1 MLSSIRKFSSTIY
14 AKILLGLVIIPFV
27 FWGMG
32 NSFFGGNKNIVVKIN
47 KDKFSTQDFANFI
60 QSSGVDTRKVTSDE
74 VDSLLSLFIGNKLIE
89 MEYEYFEIKLS
100 DESLS
105 KLIKNQ
111 EDFKRENKFS
121 RTEYEKFLL
130 TKNLNAVDFE
140 TQLSKQEKKK
150 QLLNFIGG
158 GIFPS
163 KFIIDDTYNKIN
175 QKRNIEIINLNN
187 IFKKEEI
194 FSEDE
199 INSYYD
205 NNKESY
211 QEIYKSVNVLEIYP
225 KLLTASDEYNDL
237 FFKKIDDIYDQI
249 IQGKKLNN
257 ILKEYNLGK
266 SKTLTFNES
275 GFDINS
281 NSVPNLSK
289 NLVKNI
295 FTLDDFEPTA
305 LIENENKFFLV
316 ELVKTENIQSDVKNK
331 NVRKNIILNLQ
342 VLEKR
347 KLLTDIISRINKET
361 FLKKDFDKLS
371 KDNNVKIEKVILN
384 NLNDNK
390 TLKDEILEQI
400 YSHPEKKI
408 IAAYDL
414 NFTES
419 FLIYIDKVVN
429 ASIKDAPNEYE
440 EYEKLSRVRISNALF
455 NTYDKYLKNKYEIDI
470 NYNALK
476 TVKNYFD

>member
-163 KFIIDDTYNKIN
+163 KFIIDDTYK
-175 QKRNIEIINLNN
+175 
-187 IFKKEEI
+187 
-194 FSEDE
+194 
-199 INSYYD
+199 
-205 NNKESY
+205 
-211 QEIYKSVNVLEIYP
+211 
-225 KLLTASDEYNDL
+225 
-237 FFKKIDDIYDQI
+237 
-249 IQGKKLNN
+249 
-257 ILKEYNLGK
+257 
-266 SKTLTFNES
+266 
-275 GFDINS
+275 
-281 NSVPNLSK
+281 
-289 NLVKNI
+289 
-295 FTLDDFEPTA
+295 
-305 LIENENKFFLV
+305 
-316 ELVKTENIQSDVKNK
+316 
-331 NVRKNIILNLQ
+331 
-342 VLEKR
+342 
-347 KLLTDIISRINKET
+347 
-361 FLKKDFDKLS
+361 
-371 KDNNVKIEKVILN
+371 
-384 NLNDNK
+384 
-390 TLKDEILEQI
+390 
-400 YSHPEKKI
+400 
-408 IAAYDL
+408 
-414 NFTES
+414 
-419 FLIYIDKVVN
+419 
-429 ASIKDAPNEYE
+429 
-440 EYEKLSRVRISNALF
+440 
-455 NTYDKYLKNKYEIDI
+455 
-470 NYNALK
+470 
-476 TVKNYFD
+476 

>member
-47 KDKFSTQDFANFI
+47 KDKFSTQDFVNFI
-60 QSSGVDTRKVTSDE
+60 QSSGVNTRKITSEEIDK
-74 VDSLLSLFIGNKLIE
+74 LLSIFIGDKLIE
-89 MEYEYFEIKLS
+89 MEYEYFEIKLT

-111 EDFKRENKFS
+111 KDFKRENKFS

-130 TKNLNAVDFE
+130 TKNLNVVDFE
-140 TQLSKQEKKK
+140 IQLSKQEKKK

-163 KFIIDDTYNKIN
+163 NFIVNDTYNKIN
-175 QKRNIEIINLNN
+175 QKRNIELINLNN

-194 FSEDE
+194 FTEDE
-199 INSYYD
+199 IISYYN

-211 QEIYKSVNVLEIYP
+211 KEIYKSVKILEIYP
-225 KLLTASDEYNDL
+225 KILIASEEYNDL
-237 FFKKIDDIYDQI
+237 FFEKIDDIYDQI
-249 IQGKKLNN
+249 IQGKKLDN
-257 ILKEYNLGK
+257 ILSQYNLGK
-266 SKTLTFNES
+266 SKMFTFNKS

-281 NSVPNLSK
+281 NSIPNVSK

-295 FTLDDFEPTA
+295 FTLDEFEPTA

-316 ELVKTENIQSDVKNK
+316 ELVKTENIQSDIKNK

-342 VLEKR
+342 IIKKR
-347 KLLTDIISRINKET
+347 KLLTEIISRINQDT
-361 FLKKDFDKLS
+361 FSKNDFDKLS
-371 KDNNVKIEKVILN
+371 KDKNVKIEKISLN
-384 NLNDNK
+384 SINDNK
-390 TLKDEILEQI
+390 TLKDEILKQI
-400 YSHPEKKI
+400 YSYPEKKI
-408 IAAYDL
+408 IVVHDL
-414 NFTES
+414 NFVEN
-419 FLIYIDKVVN
+419 FLIFIDKVEN
-429 ASIKDAPNEYE
+429 ASINDAANEYE
-440 EYEKLSRVRISNALF
+440 EYQRISRVRISNGLF
-455 NTYDKYLKNKYEIDI
+455 NTYDEYLKNKYEIDI

>member
-1 MLSSIRKFSSTIY
+1 M
-14 AKILLGLVIIPFV
+14 IIPFV

-32 NSFFGGNKNIVVKIN
+32 NSFFGGSKNIVVKIN
-47 KDKFSTQDFANFI
+47 KDKFSIQDFANFI
-60 QSSGVDTRKVTSDE
+60 QSTGVNTRKVTPEE
-74 VDSLLSLFIGNKLIE
+74 VDKLLSVFIGDKLIE

-111 EDFKRENKFS
+111 KDFKRENKFS

-130 TKNLNAVDFE
+130 TKNLNAADFE
-140 TQLSKQEKKK
+140 LQLAKQEKKK

-163 KFIIDDTYNKIN
+163 KFIINETFNKIN
-175 QKRNIEIINLNN
+175 QKRNIEFINLNN

-194 FSEDE
+194 FLEDE

-205 NNKESY
+205 NNKDSY
-211 QEIYKSVNVLEIYP
+211 KEIYKSVKILEIYP
-225 KLLTASDEYNDL
+225 KILIESDEYNDL

-249 IQGKKLNN
+249 IKGKKLDN
-257 ILKEYNLGK
+257 ILREYNLGK
-266 SKTLTFNES
+266 SEMFTFNES
-275 GFDINS
+275 GFDINL
-281 NSVPNLSK
+281 NSIPNLSK

-316 ELVKTENIQSDVKNK
+316 ELVKTENIQNDVKNK

-342 VLEKR
+342 IIKKR
-347 KLLTDIISRINKET
+347 KLLSEIISRINQDIFFKN
-361 FLKKDFDKLS
+361 DFDKLS
-371 KDNNVKIEKVILN
+371 RDKKVKIEKLILN
-384 NLNDNK
+384 NLSDNK
-390 TLKDEILEQI
+390 TFKNEILEQI
-400 YSHPEKKI
+400 YSYPEKKI
-408 IAAYDL
+408 IVVHDF
-414 NFTES
+414 NFTEN
-419 FLIYIDKVVN
+419 FLIFIDKVEN
-429 ASIKDAPNEYE
+429 ASINDALNEYE
-440 EYEKLSRVRISNALF
+440 EYQKISRVRIANGLF
-455 NTYDKYLKNKYEIDI
+455 NTYDEYLKNKYEIDI